1 MYKKEAFENLTSETG
16 IKLRKQR
23 GVDVET
29 IFGDLKQNLKLRRF
43 LLRGIFKV
51 RLEFGLYSLAHNL
64 KKMHKKIRDAKSK
77 VAFICSKTG
86 INRLNQ
92 LLIDTYSQNHAFC

>member
-64 KKMHKKIRDAKSK
+64 KKMHKIISDTVSKI
-77 VAFICSKTG
+77 AFVFLKQEI
-86 INRLNQ
+86 
-92 LLIDTYSQNHAFC
+92 AV